1 MCKSELNDLNFLA
14 GLVCGPYVSKMALGK
29 KKHHRIPIMMS
40 AEEVEAI
47 DAWRRKQDD
56 IPSRPEA
63 VRRLIEMGLAAKK
76 P

>member
-1 MCKSELNDLNFLA
+1 MGE
-14 GLVCGPYVSKMALGK
+14 

-47 DAWRRKQDD
+47 DAWRREQDD

-76 P
+76 R